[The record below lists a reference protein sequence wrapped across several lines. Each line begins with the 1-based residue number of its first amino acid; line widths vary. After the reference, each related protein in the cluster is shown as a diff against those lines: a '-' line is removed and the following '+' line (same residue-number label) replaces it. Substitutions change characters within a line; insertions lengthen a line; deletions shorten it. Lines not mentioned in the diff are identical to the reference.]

1 MRIMAVMMTMLALA
15 ACARQEPAA
24 PVFRDTARPIA
35 SAALFDWARFA
46 GDWRVVARYPVAAE
60 AGCAGG
66 RVTYQPGVLDWQ
78 CLGPAG
84 ELLSRRQGAASPAAL
99 PGRLAVDLG
108 PGYPGEIWVLW
119 VDFDYR
125 TLVIGTPDGQ
135 AGWVLDRTDAI
146 PADRIAAAREML
158 DFNGYDLTR
167 LVTTP

>member
-1 MRIMAVMMTMLALA
+1 MRIAAMMMVLALA

-46 GDWRVVARYPVAAE
+46 GDWRVVARYPLAAE

-66 RVTYQPGVLDWQ
+66 IVTYGAGSIDWQ

-84 ELLSRRQGAASPAAL
+84 EILSQRQGAASPAAL
-99 PGRLAVDLG
+99 PGRLSVDLG
-108 PGYPGEIWVLW
+108 PGYPAELWVLW

-125 TLVIGTPDGQ
+125 TVVIGTPDGRG
-135 AGWVLDRTDAI
+135 GWVLDRSEAI
-146 PADRIAAAREML
+146 PADRMAAAREML
-158 DFNGYDLTR
+158 DFNGYDLGA
-167 LVTTP
+167 LVTTR